1 MTPNLPDDPNEVD
14 RLARELLS
22 TAIPDA
28 IPEAHNIYAIVELV
42 ARRIVEE
49 WEREAE
55 EVVHFHAV
63 RIQDHGSNPNC
74 DTGANIG
81 SISAEEIGQVR
92 NNDPDALIRR
102 LFMKDSDEFLLVI
115 KRVSHE
121 DIEVSVVFMAGLVSE
136 GPDKGEPF
144 VIAAQGH
151 KHPDGEVLTKSV
163 NGEDLLNDRRTPAEV
178 IESLEALFEFARKQ
192 AR

>member
-1 MTPNLPDDPNEVD
+1 MTPKLPDDPNEVD

-22 TAIPDA
+22 TAIPDD
-28 IPEAHNIYAIVELV
+28 IPTAQNIYAIVELI
-42 ARRIVEE
+42 ARKIVED
-49 WEREAE
+49 WEREE
-55 EVVHFHAV
+55 NEVVHFHAL
-63 RIQDHGSNPNC
+63 RINDHGSNPNSE
-74 DTGANIG
+74 AQNIG
-81 SISAEEIGQVR
+81 SISAEEIAQVR

-102 LFMKDSDEFLLVI
+102 LFMKDSEEFLAVI
-115 KRVSHE
+115 KRGAHE
-121 DIEVSVVFMAGLVSE
+121 EVEVSVVFLAGLVPE

-151 KHPDGEVLTKSV
+151 RHPDGEIQSKSV

-178 IESLEALFEFARKQ
+178 IESLEALYEFARRQ